1 VYDDVHILMVIIS
14 IIVEGQKV
22 TEDVVY
28 KIPNGCYESLLPVVG
43 GRGTPTTRGREG
55 QGERTANRIFISFVV
70 WYQGTYLR

>member
-14 IIVEGQKV
+14 IIVEGQKMM

-43 GRGTPTTRGREG
+43 GGGHPPRGAGRED
-55 QGERTANRIFISFVV
+55 R
-70 WYQGTYLR
+70 

>member
-14 IIVEGQKV
+14 IIVEGQKM

-43 GRGTPTTRGREG
+43 GGGHPPRGAGRED
-55 QGERTANRIFISFVV
+55 R
-70 WYQGTYLR
+70 